1 MLRSMRLGVVA
12 DVHGNAAALRA
23 VLTEG
28 ARLGVERWWALG
40 DLVLFGPRPVE
51 VVEAL
56 LALPQ
61 VDFVRGNTDRYVV
74 TGEQP
79 PPHATASDAVGDVEL
94 VERFGYMSAQIGWAR
109 GALCEA
115 GYLDWLAALPDDQ
128 QLDLSDGTSLL
139 GVHASPGADDG
150 PGIDTISSDEQL
162 ATLLAGCD
170 ADLVVGGHTHYA
182 TDRRVGPT
190 RALNPGSVGLPRRCV
205 GASWMLIDA
214 DPFGT
219 RIQHRR
225 APFDVGEVVADL
237 HARRYPNAD
246 FVAAILDR
254 THPFA
259 C

>member
-1 MLRSMRLGVVA
+1 MRLGVVA

-23 VLTEG
+23 VLTDG
-28 ARLGVERWWALG
+28 ARLGVDRWWALG

-79 PPHATASDAVGDVEL
+79 PPHATASDAVGDLGL
-94 VERFGYMSAQIGWAR
+94 VERFGFMSAQIGWTR
-109 GALCEA
+109 GALCQA
-115 GYLDWLAALPDDQ
+115 GYLEWLETLPDDQ
-128 QLDLSDGTSLL
+128 RLDLTDGTRLL

-150 PGIDTISSDEQL
+150 PGIDTFSSDEQL
-162 ATLLAGCD
+162 SRLLARCD

-182 TDRRVGPT
+182 TDRSVGPT
-190 RALNPGSVGLPRRCV
+190 RALNPGSVGLPRRYV
-205 GASWMLIDA
+205 GASWMLID
-214 DPFGT
+214 DDDRET
-219 RIQHRR
+219 QIQHRR
-225 APFDVGEVVADL
+225 APFDIGEVTADL
-237 HARRYPNAD
+237 YARRYPNAA
-246 FVAAILDR
+246 FIEAILNR

-259 C
+259 H